1 MPSPA
6 ETKIVLCIWHKFDQW
21 RFPDWL
27 ADAIR
32 HRYPEM
38 TVVHLPD
45 YSRLDEE
52 IKEADIFC
60 GFSLRPE
67 QVAAARR
74 LKWIHCLAAGVN
86 QLMRD
91 DLRRSPV
98 VITNSR
104 HVHAVAMAEHTL
116 GLILALARRLPSA
129 ARYQAEKHWAQ
140 QDIWNE
146 QPHPM
151 EINGRALVIVGYGAI
166 GQELAK
172 RARACGMRVVG
183 VKRDPTRGGEHADR
197 VVAAAE
203 LPAALAEADF
213 VVLAV
218 PLTPEAEHA
227 FGPAHFGAM
236 KKTAYFINVGR
247 GALVDEKA
255 LVAALQERI
264 IAGAAI
270 DVAET
275 EPLPPESPLWSAPNL
290 FITPHLAGVSERLWH
305 RHAALLLDN
314 LERYFAGRELL
325 NVVDKE
331 RGY

>member
-27 ADAIR
+27 AVAIR
-32 HRYPEM
+32 QRYAEM
-38 TVVHLPD
+38 KVVHLPD
-45 YSRLDEE
+45 YKGLDEE

-60 GFSLRPE
+60 GFSLKSE
-67 QVAAARR
+67 QVATARR

-91 DLRRSPV
+91 DLRHHPV

-104 HVHAVAMAEHTL
+104 HVHAAAMAEHTL

-129 ARYQAEKHWAQ
+129 MRYQAEKHWAQ
-140 QDIWNE
+140 QDIWDE

-151 EINGRALVIVGYGAI
+151 EINGRTLVIIGYGAI
-166 GQELAK
+166 GQELGK

-197 VVAAAE
+197 VVATAE

-213 VVLAV
+213 VALAV
-218 PLTPEAEHA
+218 PLTPQTEHGFGAEH
-227 FGPAHFGAM
+227 FSAM
-236 KKTAYFINVGR
+236 KKTAYFINIGR

-255 LVAALQERI
+255 LLAALQGRI
-264 IAGAAI
+264 VAGAAI

-275 EPLPPESPLWSAPNL
+275 EPLPPESPLWAAPNL

-325 NVVDKE
+325 NVVDKA

>member
-6 ETKIVLCIWHKFDQW
+6 DTKIVLCIWHKFDQW

-27 ADAIR
+27 AQALR
-32 HRYPEM
+32 KRYPAM
-38 TVVHLPD
+38 QVAHLPD
-45 YSRLDEE
+45 YARLDEE
-52 IKEADIFC
+52 IKDADIFC

-67 QVAAARR
+67 QLASAHR

-91 DLRRSPV
+91 DVRRHPV
-98 VITNSR
+98 VITNAR
-104 HVHAVAMAEHTL
+104 HVHAVTMAEHTL
-116 GLILALARRLPSA
+116 GLILALARRFPSA
-129 ARYQAEKHWAQ
+129 LRYQAEKHWAQ
-140 QDIWNE
+140 QEVWNE
-146 QPHPM
+146 EPHPM
-151 EINGRALVIVGYGAI
+151 EINGRTLLVVGYGAI

-183 VKRDPTRGGEHADR
+183 VKRDPARGAEHADR
-197 VVAAAE
+197 IVGAE
-203 LPAALAEADF
+203 ELLAALAEADF
-213 VVLAV
+213 VLLAV
-218 PLTPEAEHA
+218 PLLPETERF
-227 FGPAHFGAM
+227 FGPEHFAAM
-236 KKTAYFINVGR
+236 KKTAYFLNIGR

-255 LVAALQERI
+255 LVAALQEKI

-275 EPLPPESPLWSAPNL
+275 EPLPSESPLWTAPNL

-314 LERYFAGRELL
+314 LERYFAGKELL
-325 NVVDKE
+325 NVVDKD